1 MDLDFALVI
10 FPGVN
15 SATEAFAVARDR
27 SGAAWPWAR
36 EVGFVEH
43 HHDGHLVLRGTFA
56 GHYVDVDEALHVSER
71 GAAEG
76 WGVGAVIGALLG
88 PPGFAAGMVLGATI
102 GSEVGR
108 PNEVDSEPQLLTDQ
122 LRDVV
127 PHSGSAIAL
136 IADANDV
143 DELLAAVDE
152 SNARVVRKSLAPDD
166 AAALQASLSATPAAS
181 PGPSTIGEE
190 AVEESEADPGPP
202 GP

>member
-1 MDLDFALVI
+1 MDPDFALVI
-10 FPGVN
+10 FRGVN

-27 SGAAWPWAR
+27 PGATPPWAR

-56 GHYVDVDEALHVSER
+56 GHYVDADEALHVSER

-108 PNEVDSEPQLLTDQ
+108 PSEVDSEPQLLADR
-122 LRDVV
+122 LRAVV
-127 PHSGSAIAL
+127 PRSGSAIVL
-136 IADANDV
+136 IAGANNV
-143 DELLAAVDE
+143 DGLLAAVG
-152 SNARVVRKSLAPDD
+152 NGTARVIRKTLTPDD
-166 AAALQASLSATPAAS
+166 AAALQASLSASPAAS
-181 PGPSTIGEE
+181 PGPSTMGEE
-190 AVEESEADPGPP
+190 AIEESREGAS
-202 GP
+202 

>member
-1 MDLDFALVI
+1 MDLDFALLI

-15 SATEAFAVARDR
+15 SAAEAFAVARDR
-27 SGAAWPWAR
+27 SGAAGSWAR

-56 GHYVDVDEALHVSER
+56 GHYVDVDEALHVSQR

-108 PNEVDSEPQLLTDQ
+108 PSEVDSEPQLLTDR

-127 PHSGSAIAL
+127 PRSGSAIAL

-143 DELLAAVDE
+143 DELLAAVDG
-152 SNARVVRKSLAPDD
+152 STARMIRKSLAPDD

-190 AVEESEADPGPP
+190 AIEESEADSS
-202 GP
+202 